1 MINQLNSNIMI
12 QTNTTDRGSLQNIIK
27 FYVKALIDNVNP
39 ELIGKKTILIDLS
52 DNKIAAHTYRTFK
65 RSGDKMQLP
74 LARAFRKYVEPS
86 YLKGDELDQFRL
98 TDVNKFISFFTNPYT
113 IGLITDYIEENHKEY
128 VLKVKYNKDASP
140 TFAEIVKANKY
151 FKTTGK
157 TITWCNPDLAGL
169 NALMETLE
177 SPEEISNYWVCRTMN
192 GNAPAMLVECSS
204 FNSDGTPNWS
214 DKTEA
219 NHICS
224 IYSAYTKTKY
234 FDARPCSYDYW
245 NENEDVRFSTAE

>member
-1 MINQLNSNIMI
+1 MI
-12 QTNTTDRGSLQNIIK
+12 QTNTPEYASLQNIIK

-39 ELIGKKTILIDLS
+39 EAVGKKTITIDIS
-52 DNKIAAHTYRTFK
+52 DSRIAANTYRSFK
-65 RSGDKMQLP
+65 RWGDKMATP
-74 LARAFRKYVEPS
+74 LARIFRKYVELDG
-86 YLKGDELDQFRL
+86 LKGDALDKYRL
-98 TDVNKFISFFTNPYT
+98 TDVNKFIEFFTNPYT
-113 IGLITDYIEENHKEY
+113 IGLITDYIDEFHKEFA
-128 VLKVKYNKDASP
+128 LKVKFNKEMTPNFS
-140 TFAEIVKANKY
+140 EIVKANKY
-151 FKTTGK
+151 FKKTGK
-157 TITWCNPDLAGL
+157 TITWCDPDLVGL
-169 NALMETLE
+169 NELIKTLE

-204 FNSDGTPNWS
+204 FNNDGTPNWS

-234 FDARPCSYDYW
+234 FDARPCSYEYW